1 MALENHFYFHIVV
14 PMVSPSPSRHRS
26 SSSRSSHLCT
36 ISFTSLHP
44 SIVTRLVCAFLL
56 HSFLIISLYIYVV
69 VFHFPLVIRIDD
81 IVVSV
86 VRLVFLVVGRLI
98 VLHVQG

>member
-44 SIVTRLVCAFLL
+44 SIVTR
-56 HSFLIISLYIYVV
+56 
-69 VFHFPLVIRIDD
+69 IDD

-98 VLHVQG
+98 VLHVQVILSRWLV